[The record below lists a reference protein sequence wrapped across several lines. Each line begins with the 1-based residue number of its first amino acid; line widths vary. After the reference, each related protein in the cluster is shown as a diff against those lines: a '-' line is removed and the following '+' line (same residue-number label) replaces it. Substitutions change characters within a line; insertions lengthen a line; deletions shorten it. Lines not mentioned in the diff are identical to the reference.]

1 MAALELLIVGAA
13 TSAAA
18 SLTERRARARERRA
32 ERDFPAT
39 GRIVSLGGLRVH
51 AHTEGAG
58 PDLVLLHGASGN
70 TRDFTFRLMGM
81 LADRYRVTAFD
92 RPGLGWSDPV
102 AGAADPAVQARH
114 LQAAAA
120 RLGLIRPLVLGQSY
134 GGAVA
139 LAWALSAPETTAGL
153 ILVSGASNPWPG
165 TLGPWYRLAE
175 TRLGR
180 HAVIPLLT
188 AFAPERRVVS
198 TIEEI
203 FAPDP
208 VPPGYTAHIGAPLS
222 LRRRT
227 LRENAAQVNGL
238 LPHVTQMARLYPG
251 LTMPVEILHGTADT
265 VVPLDIHSEP
275 LARQIPGAVLT
286 RLEGAGHMPHHSQAG
301 AVVAAIDRAAA
312 RAGLRG

>member
-13 TSAAA
+13 TSGVA
-18 SLTERRARARERRA
+18 SLTDRRARARERRA

-39 GRIVSLGGLRVH
+39 GRIINLGGLRVH
-51 AHTEGAG
+51 AHTEGSG

-70 TRDFTFRLMGM
+70 TREFTFRLMGM
-81 LADRYRVTAFD
+81 LKGRYRVTAFD
-92 RPGLGWSDPV
+92 RPGLGWTDPV
-102 AGAADPAVQARH
+102 AGAADPCVQARH

-120 RLGLIRPLVLGQSY
+120 RLGLVRPLVLGQSY

-139 LAWALSAPETTAGL
+139 LAWALTAPAATAGL
-153 ILVSGASNPWPG
+153 IVVSGASNPWPG
-165 TLGPWYRLAE
+165 NLGAWYRLAA
-175 TRLGR
+175 TRVGSR
-180 HAVIPLLT
+180 AVIPLLT
-188 AFAPERRVVS
+188 AFAPQGRVIS

-208 VPPGYTAHIGAPLS
+208 VPPGYAAAIGAPLS

-238 LPHVTQMARLYPG
+238 LPHVTQMARHYPDIAI
-251 LTMPVEILHGTADT
+251 PVEILHGTADT
-265 VVPLDIHSEP
+265 IVPLAIHSEP

-286 RLEGAGHMPHHSQAG
+286 RLEGAGHMPHHSHPE
-301 AVVAAIDRAAA
+301 AVIAAIDRAAA
-312 RAGLRG
+312 RAGLQG